1 MTGDPIVDPTVD
13 ELLRGMRDLRIAF
26 EAVSERVARAAGLN
40 PRDLGILDVLH
51 AEGPSSPK
59 QIAARTG
66 IHPATLTA
74 ALARLE
80 RDGHVERRPDP
91 RDGRSVT
98 IAISPNTVHMLSES
112 YQPVNTQLQ
121 RWLCG
126 MSLDERIRAE
136 NFLRDA
142 TNVVSDPAPP
152 TSARE
157 PLGDPST
164 YMTGPESVRET

>member
-1 MTGDPIVDPTVD
+1 MTVSPTVD
-13 ELLRGMRDLRIAF
+13 ELLRGLRDLRITF

-40 PRDLGILDVLH
+40 PRDLGILDILH

-59 QIAARTG
+59 RIAARTG

-98 IAISPNTVHMLSES
+98 IAITPSTVHMLSQS
-112 YQPVNTQLQ
+112 YEPLNTQLQ
-121 RWLCG
+121 RWLLG
-126 MSLDERIRAE
+126 MTLDERTHTE

-142 TNVVSDPAPP
+142 IDVVADPALP
-152 TSARE
+152 
-157 PLGDPST
+157 
-164 YMTGPESVRET
+164 GPIELNHDAHTQATR